1 MALTTLE
8 YVKTAIGVSTSDKDA
23 MLSLY
28 LDAASEEIK
37 RYLGLNIEQAVYT
50 EYYSGNNTTRLAL
63 RNIPVSTLTSIYLKM
78 DGFFDTRVPGFGAEN
93 LLIEGTDY
101 VLDRSPS
108 ASLSKSGIVFRIGT
122 VWPMMHRMAT
132 ISRLSTDIGPSWGN
146 IKITYTAG
154 YSTVPKDIQL
164 ACAILVSRFMETA
177 SQGGWQINKETIG
190 DYSYTQGPVHL
201 NNKLPDIG
209 GILGLLAPYKEIGW

>member
-37 RYLGLNIEQAVYT
+37 RYLGLNIEQGTYT
-50 EYYSGNNTTRLAL
+50 EYHTGNLTTRLAL
-63 RNIPVSTLTSIYLKM
+63 RQIPVTTLSGVWLKS
-78 DGFFDTRVPGFGAEN
+78 DGYFDTRDGGFGSEN
-93 LLIEGTDY
+93 LLVEGTDY
-101 VLDRSPS
+101 VLDRSP
-108 ASLSKSGIVFRIGT
+108 ASNLSKSGILYRIGT
-122 VWPMMHRMAT
+122 VWPMLHRTAT
-132 ISRLSTDIGPSWGN
+132 LNRLTVDLGPSWGN
-146 IKITYTAG
+146 IKVTYTAG

-164 ACAILVSRFMETA
+164 ACAILVSRFVETA
-177 SQGGWQINKETIG
+177 SHGGWQFNKETIG

-201 NNKLPDIG
+201 NSKLPEFG
-209 GILGLLAPYKEIGW
+209 GILGLLAPYKELGW